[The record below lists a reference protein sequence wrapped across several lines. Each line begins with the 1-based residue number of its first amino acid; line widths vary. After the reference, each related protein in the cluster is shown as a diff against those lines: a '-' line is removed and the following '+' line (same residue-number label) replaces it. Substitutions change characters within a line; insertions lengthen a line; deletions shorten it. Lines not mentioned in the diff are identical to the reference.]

1 MRWLTRP
8 RHDEDGAVIVLMVVV
23 IVVILGMAALVVD
36 IGALLD
42 EKRQLQNGAD
52 AGALAVAQ
60 SCRQLPSGPSCNDAL
75 ATPLAKD
82 NSRDG
87 DSTAFVTHTPGYVTV
102 QTRTGNGSS
111 DVVPFQFG
119 RTLSGDKGKQIKA
132 TAVARWGG
140 IKRTSVIPLTISRCE
155 FDAATVNNT
164 VFGNPRVVLFKT
176 TATKC
181 INTNGTDLPGGFG
194 WVKDADPINDD
205 CSVTPSAGGTVGD
218 DTGLTGTPKGCNLA
232 SLLGKDVALVI
243 YDGTAGS
250 GAGATYHIYGFANFH
265 LTGYQFASQSGGTV
279 ACASSESCIAGYFVK
294 SIGSVGS
301 GEYGGPSLAGNLVT
315 LIS

>member
-8 RHDEDGAVIVLMVVV
+8 RHDEQGAVIVLMMVV

-60 SCRQLPSGPSCNDAL
+60 SCRLPGPTCDDAL

-87 DSTAFVTHTPGYVTV
+87 DSSAFVSHTPGYVTV
-102 QTRTGNGSS
+102 ETRTGNGSS

-119 RTLSGDKGKQIKA
+119 RALTGDKGKPIKA

-140 IKRTSVIPLTISRCE
+140 IKRTSVIPLTISKCE
-155 FDAATVNNT
+155 FDAATTNNT
-164 VFGNPRVVLFKT
+164 VFGKPVTVLFKT
-176 TATKC
+176 KVPPC
-181 INTNGTDLPGGFG
+181 PGSSGDLPGGFG
-194 WVKDADPINDD
+194 WVKDATPND
-205 CSVTPSAGGTVGD
+205 CTITPSADSTVLD
-218 DTGLTGTPKGCNLA
+218 DTGIRGTPNGCNLP
-232 SLLGKDVALVI
+232 SLLVKDVSLVV
-243 YDGTAGS
+243 YDRVTCC
-250 GAGATYHIYGFANFH
+250 GAGGTYHIYGFANFQV
-265 LTGYQFASQSGGTV
+265 TGYQFASDRGGTV
-279 ACASSESCIAGYFVK
+279 SCASGESCLAGYFVR
-294 SIGSVGS
+294 SVGT

>member
-8 RHDEDGAVIVLMVVV
+8 RHDENGAVIVLMMVV

-60 SCRQLPSGPSCNDAL
+60 SCSPGPCNDAL
-75 ATPLAKD
+75 APALAKD
-82 NSRDG
+82 NSRDS
-87 DSTAFVTHTPGYVTV
+87 DSSAFVSHTPGFVTV
-102 QTRTGNGSS
+102 ETRTGNGSS

-119 RTLSGDKGKQIKA
+119 RALTGDKGKPIKA

-140 IKRTSVIPLTISRCE
+140 IKRTSVVPLTISKCE
-155 FDAATVNNT
+155 FDAATNKNT
-164 VFGNPRVVLFKT
+164 EFGKPVVVLFKT
-176 TATKC
+176 KANKC
-181 INTNGTDLPGGFG
+181 SNTNGSDLPGGFG
-194 WVKDADPINDD
+194 WVKDATPND
-205 CSVTPSAGGTVGD
+205 CSVTPSAGDTVGD
-218 DTGLTGTPKGCNLA
+218 DTGVIGTPKGCEM
-232 SLLGKDVALVI
+232 STLLGKDVSLVV

-250 GAGATYHIYGFANFH
+250 GNNGTYHVYGFANFH
-265 LTGYQFASQSGGTV
+265 LTGYQFANLTGGTV
-279 ACASSESCIAGYFVK
+279 TCAASDSCIAGYFVK
-294 SIGSVGS
+294 SVGSVGT

-315 LIS
+315 LVS